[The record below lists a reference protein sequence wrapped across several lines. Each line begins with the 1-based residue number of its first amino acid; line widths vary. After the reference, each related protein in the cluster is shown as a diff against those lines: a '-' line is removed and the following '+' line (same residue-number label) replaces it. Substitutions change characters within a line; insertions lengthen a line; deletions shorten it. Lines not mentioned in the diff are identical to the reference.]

1 MAFGIKRQELAAWKE
16 QVARGEIAYLT
27 HFWID
32 NRFPGIT
39 SVTKVGCADLERLEC
54 WCNDHGLDPRYIHQ
68 RQPFPHFDLMGRKQK
83 EVLIQEGLT
92 DHVVRFHL

>member
-32 NRFPGIT
+32 NRFPHIT
-39 SVTKVGCADLERLEC
+39 SVTKVGCADLERLER
-54 WCNDHGLDPRYIHQ
+54 WCHDHGLDPRYIHQ
-68 RQPFPHFDLMGRKQK
+68 REPFPHFDLMGRKQK
-83 EVLIQEGLT
+83 EVLIQEGLM